1 VAVDPSE
8 LRAHLYRLLDEVL
21 DSGVPLEVERR
32 GRRLRIVP
40 DEARNRLDRLVPH
53 PGFVEGDVEDLV
65 EVDWSTAWV
74 PDAG

>member
-1 VAVDPSE
+1 MAVDPSE